1 VSGGV
6 VSARHAKVFLETKRV
21 LTRTLE
27 VEVKKARVF
36 FSLVWLLSFLF
47 CGALSAQVANN
58 TSLVGT
64 VIESSGS
71 AVAGA
76 KVTAVNVGTNDAYT
90 GTTNEEG
97 YYALTFIR
105 EGTYQITI
113 EKAGFAK
120 SVQKGILVQANQ
132 AVRTDV
138 TLQVGAVT
146 ETVVVD
152 VAVPAISTDDA
163 TLAETISARSVTDLP
178 LNGRDALK
186 LATTTSNVIQGPK
199 SDFTGIPPG
208 EDFIGAGQRE
218 ITNSLSLDGIT
229 IMNNLITVTTVTPN
243 VDAVQEVQ
251 IQNGNYTAQYG
262 SYMGVHVNLVTK
274 SGTNNLHGSLFE
286 FLRNDVFDAHPYFD
300 PPGTPKQPLRFNQFG
315 TAIDGPVYLPKIYDG
330 RNRTFFTASYEGLR
344 QIRSNSVSGT
354 AITEAERKGDFSAL
368 LPSTIITDPLTG
380 LPFAG
385 NIIPTGRLSAQSLA
399 LLTYLPLPQ
408 SGSTIFGNS
417 PSNIVTNQTLER
429 IDQNIGDKVR
439 LFFRYDWQ
447 NMTFTGGNL
456 DPNPTNVTSG
466 PANNR
471 NFAFGYTHSFT
482 PSLINDFRFGRNHL
496 VTNALN
502 YFYIHGLTSAGTD
515 LNIPGFTG
523 DTVFGNPGIPD
534 INIDNYNS
542 TGNAGTNWFQDDTT
556 WHGYDQISYTR
567 GKHTMMAG
575 VEFRKLTT
583 GRAAANSPR
592 GVFNFTGE
600 ISGDPA
606 ADFLLGYPASD
617 TTPLQEVKGVVAEW
631 RDGFFVLDNW
641 QVTRKL
647 TLNYGLRYE
656 LPTVPYSV
664 NGFARILNAD
674 GTALTPDTIPSP
686 GFQFIKPNH
695 DNWAPRLGFAYR
707 LTNKTVV
714 RGGGGIFYNPNQTN
728 SFTLSTTNPPFGAT
742 STYSA
747 LAPYNSPTGCLLS
760 FGDPTPA
767 SCLKGASPVVN
778 VFRENPYLPTPRL
791 YQWNLGA
798 ERELWKNAGFELQ
811 YLGSRSIHLDRS
823 YYDNQPTPGPGSI
836 QSRRPNQLWGQIRT
850 IQNDEIASYNGLTAI
865 FRQRMNRGL
874 QVLAS
879 YTWSHDLDISSDSND
894 GGYPVN
900 AYNWRADYGNSNWD
914 IRHRFVSSVIYEL
927 PALKGSNW
935 LVKSVLGGWQLNNI
949 TTLQSGK
956 PVNVTLAA
964 DIASI
969 SRAGNQRPDIVG
981 PLHAD
986 CNSSHINSCID
997 ISAFAQPAA
1006 FSLGTG
1012 GRNKLVGP
1020 AYLNTD
1026 FSLFKSFP
1034 IHESLKLQFRAE
1046 FFNAFNRPQL
1056 GTPDGTITS
1065 FDPANPGSFGNITY
1079 TVADNRDIQFGLK
1092 LVF

>member
-1 VSGGV
+1 VIQG
-6 VSARHAKVFLETKRV
+6 
-21 LTRTLE
+21 
-27 VEVKKARVF
+27 RVF
-36 FSLVWLLSFLF
+36 SLLARLLSLCLIV
-47 CGALSAQVANN
+47 CGSLQAQVANN

-64 VIESSGS
+64 VVEASGS
-71 AVAGA
+71 VVAGA
-76 KVTAVNVGTNDAYT
+76 KVTAVNVATNDTYT
-90 GTTNEEG
+90 GATNEEG
-97 YYALTFIR
+97 YYAITFIR
-105 EGTYQITI
+105 EGSYQITI
-113 EKAGFAK
+113 EKSGFTK

-163 TLAETISARSVTDLP
+163 TLSETISSRSVTDLP
-178 LNGRDALK
+178 LNGRDPLK
-186 LATTTSNVIQGPK
+186 LAITTSNVIQGPK

-262 SYMGVHVNLVTK
+262 SYMGVHVNLITK
-274 SGTNNLHGSLFE
+274 SGTNSVHGALFE
-286 FLRNDVFDAHPYFD
+286 FLRNDKFDAHPYFD

-315 TAIDGPVYLPKIYDG
+315 AAVDGPVFLPKLYDG
-330 RNRTFFTASYEGLR
+330 RNKTFFTASYEGLR
-344 QIRSNSVSGT
+344 QIRSNSVSATGIT
-354 AITEAERKGDFSAL
+354 AAMRQGDFSAL
-368 LPSTIITDPLTG
+368 STPIVDPTTG
-380 LPFAG
+380 LPFPG
-385 NIIPTGRLSAQSLA
+385 NIIPSNRLSTQSLA
-399 LLTYLPLPQ
+399 LLNYLPLPQ
-408 SGSTIFGNS
+408 SGDTLFGNS
-417 PSNIVTNQTLER
+417 PSNITVNQTLER
-429 IDQNIGDKVR
+429 VDQNIGDKIR

-447 NMTFTGGNL
+447 NMTFLGGNF
-456 DPNPTNVTSG
+456 DPNPTNVTAG

-471 NFAFGYTHSFT
+471 NFAFGYTHSFS
-482 PSLINDFRFGRNHL
+482 PSLVNDFRFGRNHL

-502 YFYIHGLTSAGTD
+502 YFYVNGLTSAGTD

-523 DTVFGNPGIPD
+523 DTTFDNPGIPD
-534 INIDNYNS
+534 ISINGYNS
-542 TGNAGTNWFQDDTT
+542 TGNGGTNWLQDDTT
-556 WHGYDQISYTR
+556 WHAYDQISYTR

-592 GVFNFTGE
+592 GIFNFTGE

-606 ADFLLGYPASD
+606 ADFMLGYPASD
-617 TTPLQEVKGVVAEW
+617 LTPLQEVKGVAAEW

-664 NGFARILNAD
+664 NGIGRILNPEQT
-674 GTALTPDTIPSP
+674 GLIPSTIPSP
-686 GFQFIKPNH
+686 GFQFIQPNH

-707 LTNKTVV
+707 VTDKTVV
-714 RGGGGIFYNPNQTN
+714 RGGGGIFYNPNQMN
-728 SFTLSTTNPPFGAT
+728 SFTLSTTNPPFGIT

-747 LAPYNSPTGCLLS
+747 LAPYNSPSGCLLS
-760 FGDPTPA
+760 FDDPTPS
-767 SCLKGASPVVN
+767 SCLQGASPIIN
-778 VFRENPYLPTPRL
+778 VFTENPYLPTPRL

-823 YYDNQPTPGPGSI
+823 YYNNQPTPGPGSI

-850 IQNDEIASYNGLTAI
+850 IQNDEIASYQGLTAI
-865 FRQRMNRGL
+865 FRQRMSRGL

-879 YTWSHDLDISSDSND
+879 YTWSHNLDISSDSND

-900 AYNWRADYGNSNWD
+900 AYDWHSDYGNSNWD
-914 IRHRFVSSVIYEL
+914 IRHRFVASVVYEL
-927 PALKGSNW
+927 PKLKTSPW
-935 LVKSVLGGWQLNNI
+935 LVRGFLGDWQLNNI

-956 PVNVTLAA
+956 PINVTMAA

-981 PLHAD
+981 PLHAN
-986 CNSSHINSCID
+986 CNTGHINNCID

-1006 FSLGTG
+1006 FTLGNG

-1020 AYLNTD
+1020 AYLNAD
-1026 FSLFKSFP
+1026 FSLFKNFP

-1056 GTPDGTITS
+1056 GNPDGTITN
-1065 FDPANPGSFGNITY
+1065 FDPANPGSFGNITN
-1079 TVADNRDIQFGLK
+1079 TIADNRDIQFGVK

>member
-1 VSGGV
+1 
-6 VSARHAKVFLETKRV
+6 
-21 LTRTLE
+21 LE
-27 VEVKKARVF
+27 VEVKKGRVF
-36 FSLVWLLSFLF
+36 VSVARLLSLCLLF
-47 CGALSAQVANN
+47 CGALGAQVANN

-64 VIESSGS
+64 VVESSGS
-71 AVAGA
+71 VVVGA
-76 KVTAVNVGTNDAYT
+76 KVTAVNVATNDTYT
-90 GTTNEEG
+90 GSTNEEG
-97 YYALTFIR
+97 YYAVTFIR
-105 EGTYQITI
+105 EGAYQITI
-113 EKAGFAK
+113 EKAGFTK
-120 SVQKGILVQANQ
+120 SVQKGIVVQANQ

-152 VAVPAISTDDA
+152 VAVPPISTDDA
-163 TLAETISARSVTDLP
+163 TLGETISSRSVTDLP
-178 LNGRDALK
+178 LNGRDPLK
-186 LATTTSNVIQGPK
+186 LAITTSNVIQGPK

-274 SGTNNLHGSLFE
+274 SGTNSPHGALYE
-286 FLRNDVFDAHPYFD
+286 FLRNDIFDAHPYFD
-300 PPGTPKQPLRFNQFG
+300 PPGAPKQPLRFNQFG
-315 TAIDGPVYLPKIYDG
+315 AAVDGPVYLPKLYDG
-330 RNRTFFTASYEGLR
+330 RNKTFFMASYEGLR

-354 AITEAERKGDFSAL
+354 AMTQAERQGDFSAL
-368 LPSTIITDPLTG
+368 LPSTVIYDPLTN
-380 LPFAG
+380 LPFPG
-385 NIIPTGRLSAQSLA
+385 NIIPTNRLSTQSLA
-399 LLTYLPLPQ
+399 LLNYLPLPQ
-408 SGSTIFGNS
+408 SGDTIFGNS

-429 IDQNIGDKVR
+429 IDQNIGDKNR
-439 LFFRYDWQ
+439 LFLRYDWQ
-447 NMTFTGGNL
+447 NMTFTGGNF

-471 NFAFGYTHSFT
+471 NFAFGYTHTFT

-502 YFYIHGLTSAGTD
+502 YFYINGLTTAGTD

-523 DTVFGNPGIPD
+523 DTTYGNPGIPD

-542 TGNAGTNWFQDDTT
+542 TGNAGTNWLQDDTT
-556 WHGYDQISYTR
+556 WHAYDQISYTH
-567 GKHTMMAG
+567 GKHNMMAG

-600 ISGDPA
+600 LTTRYCPPTDPTCVTTGTGDPA

-617 TTPLQEVKGVVAEW
+617 TTPLQEIKGVVAEW

-674 GTALTPDTIPSP
+674 GTALIPDTIPRP

-695 DNWAPRLGFAYR
+695 DNWAPRVGFAYR

-760 FGDPTPA
+760 FDDPTPS
-767 SCLKGASPVVN
+767 SCLQGASPVFN

-798 ERELWKNAGFELQ
+798 ERELWRNAGFELQ

-865 FRQRMNRGL
+865 FRQRMSRGL

-900 AYNWRADYGNSNWD
+900 AYNWHADYGNSNWD
-914 IRHRFVSSVIYEL
+914 IRHRFVSSVVYEL
-927 PALKGSNW
+927 PRLKDGYW
-935 LVKSVLGGWQLNNI
+935 LVRGVLGGWQLNNI

-956 PVNVTLAA
+956 PINVTMAA

-981 PLHAD
+981 PIHAD
-986 CNSSHINSCID
+986 CNTSHINDCID
-997 ISAFAQPAA
+997 VTAYTVPAP
-1006 FSLGTG
+1006 FTFGNG
-1012 GRNKLVGP
+1012 GRNKLFGP
-1020 AYLNTD
+1020 SFLNTD
-1026 FSLFKSFP
+1026 FSLFKNFP
-1034 IHESLKLQFRAE
+1034 IHEDLRLQFRAE

-1056 GTPDGTITS
+1056 D
-1065 FDPANPGSFGNITY
+1065 NPNGQIGGSFGNITN
-1079 TVADNRDIQFGLK
+1079 TVMDNRDIQFGLK

>member
-1 VSGGV
+1 VRHGQVFGFVS
-6 VSARHAKVFLETKRV
+6 R
-21 LTRTLE
+21 
-27 VEVKKARVF
+27 
-36 FSLVWLLSFLF
+36 LLSICLF
-47 CGALSAQVANN
+47 VCFALSAQVANN

-64 VIESSGS
+64 VTEASGG

-76 KVTAVNVGTNDAYT
+76 KVTAVNTASNDTYSAV
-90 GTTNEEG
+90 TNEEG
-97 YYALTFIR
+97 YYAITFIR
-105 EGTYQITI
+105 EGSYQLTV
-113 EKAGFAK
+113 EKAGFTK
-120 SVQKGILVQANQ
+120 SIQKGIVVQTNQ
-132 AVRTDV
+132 AARTDV
-138 TLQVGAVT
+138 TLQVGSVSEVVT
-146 ETVVVD
+146 VD
-152 VAVPAISTDDA
+152 VAIPPISTDDA
-163 TLAETISARSVTDLP
+163 TLAETISNRSVTDLP
-178 LNGRDALK
+178 LNGRDPLK
-186 LATTTSNVIQGPK
+186 LAITTSNVIQGPK

-243 VDAVQEVQ
+243 VDAVEEVQ

-262 SYMGVHVNLVTK
+262 SYMGVHINLVTK
-274 SGTNNLHGSLFE
+274 SGANSVHGAVFE
-286 FLRNDVFDAHPYFD
+286 FLRNDKFDAHPYFD
-300 PPGTPKQPLRFNQFG
+300 PPGSEKLPLRYNQFG
-315 TAIDGPVYLPKIYDG
+315 AAASGPVFIPKLYDG
-330 RNRTFFTASYEGLR
+330 RNKTFFTASYEGLR
-344 QIRSNSVSGT
+344 QTRSNSVTGT
-354 AITEAERKGDFSAL
+354 AITSAERTGDFSAL
-368 LPSTIITDPLTG
+368 LPTTVITDPLTG

-385 NIIPTGRLSAQSLA
+385 NIIPDNRLSAQAVA
-399 LLTYLPLPQ
+399 LLNYLPLPP

-417 PSNIVTNQTLER
+417 PSNISTNQTLER
-429 IDQNIGDKVR
+429 IDQNIGDKIR

-447 NMTFTGGNL
+447 NMTFLGGNF
-456 DPNPTNVTSG
+456 DPNPTNITSG

-471 NFAFGYTHSFT
+471 NFAFGYTHTFT
-482 PSLINDFRFGRNHL
+482 PTLINDFRFGRNHL

-502 YFYIHGLTSAGTD
+502 YFFVNGLTTAGTD

-523 DTVFGNPGIPD
+523 DTTFGNPGIPD

-542 TGNAGTNWFQDDTT
+542 VGNAGTNWFQDDTT
-556 WHGYDQISYTR
+556 WHAYDQISFTH
-567 GKHTMMAG
+567 GKHNMMAG

-592 GVFNFTGE
+592 GIFNFTGE

-606 ADFLLGYPASD
+606 ADFMLGYPASD
-617 TTPLQEVKGVVAEW
+617 LTPLQEVKGVVAEW

-674 GTALTPDTIPSP
+674 GTALIPDTVPTP

-695 DNWAPRLGFAYR
+695 DNWAPRIGFAYR
-707 LTNKTVV
+707 VTNQTVV
-714 RGGGGIFYNPNQTN
+714 RGGGGIFYNPNQMN
-728 SFTLSTTNPPFGAT
+728 SYTLSTTNPPFGIT

-747 LAPYNSPTGCLLS
+747 LAPYNAPNGCLLS
-760 FGDPTPA
+760 FDDPTPS
-767 SCLKGASPVVN
+767 SCLEGASPVVN

-823 YYDNQPTPGPGSI
+823 YYENQPTPGPGSI

-850 IQNDEIASYNGLTAI
+850 IQNDEIASYNGLTAV
-865 FRQRMNRGL
+865 FRQRMSHGV

-879 YTWSHDLDISSDSND
+879 YTWSHDLDITSDSND
-894 GGYPVN
+894 GGNPVN
-900 AYNWRADYGNSNWD
+900 AFNWHADYGNSNWD

-927 PALKGSNW
+927 PALKTSNW
-935 LVKSVLGGWQLNNI
+935 LVKGVLGGWQLNNI

-956 PVNVTLAA
+956 PINVTMAA

-981 PLHAD
+981 SIHAD
-986 CNSSHINSCID
+986 CNTSHLTNCID
-997 ISAFAQPAA
+997 LTAYAQPAA
-1006 FSLGTG
+1006 FTFGNG
-1012 GRNKLVGP
+1012 GRNRLVGP

-1034 IHESLKLQFRAE
+1034 IHEALKLQFRAE

-1056 GTPDGTITS
+1056 DNPNGQITN
-1065 FDPANPGSFGNITY
+1065 FDPANPGSFGNITN